1 VDFGKANET
10 LNGLYDISNPQHP
23 YSVYK
28 GRSNSSSTD
37 KDGAKV
43 TISQTVVDTAQS
55 ITYTKNV
62 NIDPIELIKLDIEIN
77 TSSMQKNLILVGGPV
92 YNSIVKDLGNMGA
105 STVDWATSPGEWEWI
120 ADPFGRGYDVLIVA
134 GANREETRL
143 AAQQLVSQLR

>member
-1 VDFGKANET
+1 MDFGKANQT
-10 LNGLYDISNPQHP
+10 LNNHPAIPGDINI
-23 YSVYK
+23 YK
-28 GRSNSSSTD
+28 GRANSSSTD

-43 TISQTVVDTAQS
+43 TINQTIVDTAQS

-77 TSSMQKNLILVGGPV
+77 TTSMHKNLILVGGPV
-92 YNSIVKDLGNMGA
+92 YNSIVRDLGNMGA

>member
-1 VDFGKANET
+1 M
-10 LNGLYDISNPQHP
+10 Y
-23 YSVYK
+23 
-28 GRSNSSSTD
+28 
-37 KDGAKV
+37 GAKIK
-43 TISQTVVDTAQS
+43 ISQTTVDIAQS

-77 TSSMQKNLILVGGPV
+77 TTSMHKNLILVGGPV
-92 YNSIVKDLGNMGA
+92 YNSIVRDLGNMGA